1 MNGDL
6 GWLSPRQRDG
16 GIDRIPLPAGVTGGL
31 WLCGKHAIARSMG
44 VLSDATSDTTSD
56 TTPMW
61 DTIVCLTERH
71 ELAERYPDYVRW
83 LDRAGDGALWWP
95 IPDMHAPSPETML
108 PFVDDLVAR
117 LRRGDD
123 LLVHCGAGIGRA
135 GTTAVCVLIQL
146 GLDVSVAEQVVAD
159 SRPMAGPEV
168 AAQRDLVRAL
178 SALAEAERDSA

>member
-1 MNGDL
+1 MNDDL

-16 GIDRIPLPAGVTGGL
+16 GIDQIPLPAGVTGQL
-31 WLCGKHAIARSMG
+31 WLCGKHAIAPLTG
-44 VLSDATSDTTSD
+44 VMSGATPDS
-56 TTPMW
+56 TPRW

-83 LDRAGDGALWWP
+83 LDQAGEGALWWP
-95 IPDMHAPSPETML
+95 IPDMHAPSPDTML

-146 GLDVSVAEQVVAD
+146 GLDVSAAEQVVAD

-178 SALAEAERDSA
+178 SALAEAERGSA